1 MGEEGF
7 DPLRPFLPP
16 HWDGGELELKVA
28 EKVKNECLK
37 NLKQRLMERKEI
49 IENRLSN
56 EQSEL
61 DLKRQTFNRQ
71 KESLDPSE
79 IDKFEQ
85 TEKDSLFRI
94 NILQMR
100 LEKHN
105 EDSFGKLN
113 DLYGQLKKDPRLQKL
128 YEKA

>member
-1 MGEEGF
+1 VY
-7 DPLRPFLPP
+7 DPLKPFLP
-16 HWDGGELELKVA
+16 HDYSGGELELKQA
-28 EKVKNECLK
+28 EKVKSECLK
-37 NLKQRLMERKEI
+37 NLKQRLVERKEI
-49 IENRLSN
+49 IEARLLG

-61 DLKRQTFNRQ
+61 DQKRQQFNRQ

-85 TEKDSLFRI
+85 IEKEALFRI

-105 EDSFGKLN
+105 EDAFGKLN
-113 DLYGQLKKDPRLQKL
+113 DLYTQLKKDERLRKL
-128 YEKA
+128 YE